1 MRDRMQTL
9 MAAATAV
16 LLIGLAGTAGA
27 GAEGAA
33 RLSPVVGSDFRVTG
47 ARATADEDE
56 AAVAWNKEASQY
68 LVVWG
73 DARNE
78 ATRGKDIYGRLLDED
93 GTPSGSDFRISGHRA
108 TADEWWPAVAWN
120 SRVDEYLV
128 VWTDFRSDAT
138 RGSQVYGRRVAADGT
153 RVGSDFRIS
162 GLGATEDEGNP
173 KVVWSG
179 TDEYLVVWRDGRD
192 RPTRGEDIYGRRV
205 SAAGVP
211 LAADFRISGPGAD
224 DYDTAPAVAWN
235 GRSLEYLV
243 VWTDQRDEATRG
255 WDIYGRRVSAAGV
268 PLAADFRISGPAA
281 TGQEDWA
288 SVAWNNT
295 ANQYLVVW
303 QDGRNPDPRNMGIYG
318 QRVSAAGAAVGGDF
332 LVSSAAATKA
342 SWGAVVAWSSTA
354 DRYLVA
360 WADYRDGATRQND
373 VYGRRVTSTGAM
385 PEDDF
390 RISGRSA
397 TADEAWPEVVWNV
410 RADEYLVVW
419 TDGRNDAWR
428 GFDIY
433 GRRVA
438 G

>member
-9 MAAATAV
+9 MAAATVV

-56 AAVAWNKEASQY
+56 AAVACNKEVNQY

-93 GTPSGSDFRISGHRA
+93 GTPIGSDFRISGHRA

-192 RPTRGEDIYGRRV
+192 RPTRGE
-205 SAAGVP
+205 
-211 LAADFRISGPGAD
+211 
-224 DYDTAPAVAWN
+224 
-235 GRSLEYLV
+235 
-243 VWTDQRDEATRG
+243 
-255 WDIYGRRVSAAGV
+255 DIYGRRVSAAGV

-410 RADEYLVVW
+410 RANECLVVW